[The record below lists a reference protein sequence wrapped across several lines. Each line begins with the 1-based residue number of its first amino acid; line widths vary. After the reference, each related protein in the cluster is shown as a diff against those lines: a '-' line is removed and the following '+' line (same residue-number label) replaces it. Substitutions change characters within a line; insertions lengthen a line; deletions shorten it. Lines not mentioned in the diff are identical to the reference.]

1 VVPHPGVAPAA
12 GAHLTGSHFFLW
24 PRRLLLPATP
34 NLMEHRMLA
43 ARVMSRPDTLGA
55 EVQRFRHEPLRRTAF
70 LNSVPKCGTHLLRN
84 IVRMFVPPQQQYD
97 REFIQIPNL
106 DQHKMAL
113 APQRPMFAVGHLLF
127 ADISLMALK
136 HANNVV
142 LVRDPYDYVLART
155 RFNLSDQFDHPQQ
168 NHLKNGAVTVEQM
181 MNLVIMGIPGRGP
194 ALREVFLF
202 HAVAWMGTGVH
213 VVRYEDI
220 VANLGILDTPAAQV
234 FFADLLSKFGI
245 ENLPTDWRE
254 RVRIGSD
261 RKHSATAR
269 EHISGGFEIP
279 EVLPDVQK
287 KLVDHMAPGLR
298 DLLGYA

>member
-1 VVPHPGVAPAA
+1 
-12 GAHLTGSHFFLW
+12 
-24 PRRLLLPATP
+24 
-34 NLMEHRMLA
+34 MLA
-43 ARVMSRPDTLGA
+43 ARVMSRPDTLGQ
-55 EVQRFRHEPLRRTAF
+55 EVAKFRHEPLRQTAF

-84 IVRMFVPPQQQYD
+84 IVRMFVPPQQHYD
-97 REFIQIPNL
+97 REFLQIPNL
-106 DQHKMAL
+106 DQHKAAAL
-113 APQRPMFAVGHLLF
+113 SPQRPMFSVGHMLF

-142 LVRDPYDYVLART
+142 LVRDPYAYVLART

-181 MNLVIMGIPGRGP
+181 LNLVIFGIPGRGP

-220 VANLGILDTPAAQV
+220 VAHLQALDTPAAEA
-234 FFADLLSKFGI
+234 FFGELLGRLGI
-245 ENLPTDWRE
+245 SGLPADWRE

-261 RKHSATAR
+261 RKQSGTASENLTEGAVAIPR
-269 EHISGGFEIP
+269 ELGEHH
-279 EVLPDVQK
+279 K
-287 KLVDHMAPGLR
+287 ALVDLAAPGLR
-298 DLLGYA
+298 AFLGYA

>member
-1 VVPHPGVAPAA
+1 
-12 GAHLTGSHFFLW
+12 
-24 PRRLLLPATP
+24 
-34 NLMEHRMLA
+34 MEADVLA
-43 ARVMSRPDTLGA
+43 AKVISRPDTLGA
-55 EVQRFRHEPLRRTAF
+55 EVQKFSHTPLRRTAF

-84 IVRMFVPPQQQYD
+84 IVRMFVPPQQHYD

-106 DQHKMAL
+106 EQHKAAL
-113 APQRPMFAVGHLLF
+113 HPQRPMFSVGHLLF

-168 NHLKNGAVTVEQM
+168 NHLKNGAVSVEQM
-181 MNLVIMGIPGRGP
+181 MNLVIFGIPGRGP

-220 VANLGILDTPAAQV
+220 VANLNRLDSAEAES
-234 FFADLLSKFGI
+234 FFADLLARFGI
-245 ENLPTDWRE
+245 DALPSDWRK
-254 RVRIGSD
+254 RVRVGAD
-261 RKHSATAR
+261 RRHSATAR
-269 EHISGGFEIP
+269 EHLSSGQTIP
-279 EVLPDVQK
+279 ESLPDTQR

-298 DLLGYA
+298 ELLGYA

>member
-1 VVPHPGVAPAA
+1 
-12 GAHLTGSHFFLW
+12 
-24 PRRLLLPATP
+24 
-34 NLMEHRMLA
+34 MLA

-55 EVQRFRHEPLRRTAF
+55 EIGRFQSPPLRETAF

-84 IVRMFVPPQQQYD
+84 IVRMFVPAAQHYD

-106 DQHKMAL
+106 DQHKAWAL
-113 APQRPMFAVGHLLF
+113 SAQKPMFSVGHLLF

-136 HANNVV
+136 HARNVV
-142 LVRDPYDYVLART
+142 LVRDPYDYVLARA

-181 MNLVIMGIPGRGP
+181 LNLVIMGIPGRGP
-194 ALREVFLF
+194 ALREVFTF

-220 VANLGILDTPAAQV
+220 IANLKALDTSEAETFFRQV
-234 FFADLLSKFGI
+234 LGDFGI
-245 ENLPTDWRE
+245 ETLPADWRE
-254 RVRIGSD
+254 RVRVGSD

-269 EHISGGFEIP
+269 EHISGGQMIP
-279 EVLPDVQK
+279 EELPDVQK
-287 KLVDHMAPGLR
+287 RLVDYMAPGLR
-298 DLLGYA
+298 ELLGYA